1 MSTVVG
7 LKLGHQVPDSQ
18 PTLWIKHVN
27 GPDYCDELNSAAG
40 DELFQFDPLAC
51 ACLVR
56 PDRME
61 DA

>member
-40 DELFQFDPLAC
+40 DELF
-51 ACLVR
+51 
-56 PDRME
+56 
-61 DA
+61 